1 MGRFKE
7 KAKGLFRR
15 AGARGEIGAATVAVV
30 IALIVI
36 LNVIVYALGSKYSWV
51 LYTAPRYEHTI
62 GSSSE
67 TFFSDLDQ
75 GRDLKIR
82 FCMNEE
88 DLEGDAAYRLVLE
101 TARQFADK
109 YDFISV
115 DFINTVVYPDEVSR
129 YKYGAAPQYDEDGKK
144 IKKNNVTKE
153 SVVVDAGG
161 EQAESGIY
169 KVDGTWTFTA
179 TTARG
184 DNNEIKPVKGYT
196 LDMWDGSAWI
206 RAASGQGDSYTYT
219 VGTSPAKVRLT
230 WNALPSGTV
239 LIVR

>member
-1 MGRFKE
+1 MGGVYIPESAGETNNRRLTGTIHALRVYKRALSDAELEHNRIVDEARFFGNLPE
-7 KAKGLFRR
+7 S
-15 AGARGEIGAATVAVV
+15 
-30 IALIVI
+30 
-36 LNVIVYALGSKYSWV
+36 NV
-51 LYTAPRYEHTI
+51 
-62 GSSSE
+62 
-67 TFFSDLDQ
+67 
-75 GRDLKIR
+75 
-82 FCMNEE
+82 
-88 DLEGDAAYRLVLE
+88 
-101 TARQFADK
+101 
-109 YDFISV
+109 
-115 DFINTVVYPDEVSR
+115 
-129 YKYGAAPQYDEDGKK
+129 
-144 IKKNNVTKE
+144 
-153 SVVVDAGG
+153 VVVDAGG

>member
-1 MGRFKE
+1 MSGTWTGRYVTAIWSVGKYTVFQDAVPDPGKWAGIWRYNWGE
-7 KAKGLFRR
+7 VTGRPFYVGGVYIPDNAGETNNRR
-15 AGARGEIGAATVAVV
+15 LTGTIHALRVYKRALSDAELEHNRIVDEARFFGNLPES
-30 IALIVI
+30 
-36 LNVIVYALGSKYSWV
+36 NV
-51 LYTAPRYEHTI
+51 
-62 GSSSE
+62 
-67 TFFSDLDQ
+67 
-75 GRDLKIR
+75 
-82 FCMNEE
+82 
-88 DLEGDAAYRLVLE
+88 
-101 TARQFADK
+101 
-109 YDFISV
+109 
-115 DFINTVVYPDEVSR
+115 
-129 YKYGAAPQYDEDGKK
+129 
-144 IKKNNVTKE
+144 
-153 SVVVDAGG
+153 VVVDAGG

>member
-1 MGRFKE
+1 MNRPTLMHEEPIFNYQAQVKD
-7 KAKGLFRR
+7 
-15 AGARGEIGAATVAVV
+15 TN
-30 IALIVI
+30 
-36 LNVIVYALGSKYSWV
+36 NVITTYTGGRQQMSGTWTGKYITAIWSAGKYTVFQDAVPDPGRWAGTWRYNWEALTGRPFYVGGVYVPESAGETNNRRLTGTIHALRVYKRALSDAE
-51 LYTAPRYEHTI
+51 LEHNRI
-62 GSSSE
+62 VDE
-67 TFFSDLDQ
+67 ARFFGNLPES
-75 GRDLKIR
+75 
-82 FCMNEE
+82 
-88 DLEGDAAYRLVLE
+88 
-101 TARQFADK
+101 
-109 YDFISV
+109 
-115 DFINTVVYPDEVSR
+115 
-129 YKYGAAPQYDEDGKK
+129 
-144 IKKNNVTKE
+144 NV
-153 SVVVDAGG
+153 VVVDAGG